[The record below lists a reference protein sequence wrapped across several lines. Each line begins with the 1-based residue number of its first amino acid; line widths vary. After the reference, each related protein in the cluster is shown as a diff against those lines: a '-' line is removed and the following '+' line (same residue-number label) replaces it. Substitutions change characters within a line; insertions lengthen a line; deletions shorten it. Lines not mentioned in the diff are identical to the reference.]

1 MITAQ
6 ELTAPGL
13 TSHFL
18 GVVSSGYYVG
28 PGHPLHRARTV
39 TRHAFESSPRAVS
52 SEEAMRSGADAHPVA
67 LVVEELPAL
76 LAAAG
81 SGQYLVLL
89 PDAVGL
95 RQPTLRRVRPDPR
108 APTNAFVAQRE
119 RLAVRTRADR
129 VVEALLERAQTAS

>member
-1 MITAQ
+1 
-6 ELTAPGL
+6 
-13 TSHFL
+13 
-18 GVVSSGYYVG
+18 
-28 PGHPLHRARTV
+28 
-39 TRHAFESSPRAVS
+39 
-52 SEEAMRSGADAHPVA
+52 MRSGADAHPVA